1 MIRKITGLVK
11 KTNSCHLEDV
21 RYNLNLNLEICDK
34 SKKKIFLNQNF
45 IFQFKTKILAFKQQK
60 TIENK
65 ISLIHTIKNSTE
77 CIHVSDIVKNYFN
90 IKLDL
95 LSLVKYTEKERI
107 LILIKKKNFQNLLI
121 FSHGKNYIFTSIE
134 DLINWHKT

>member
-1 MIRKITGLVK
+1 MIRKITSLVK
-11 KTNSCHLEDV
+11 KANLCHLENI

-34 SKKKIFLNQNF
+34 SKKKIFSNQNF
-45 IFQFKTKILAFKQQK
+45 VFKLKNKILTFKQQK
-60 TIENK
+60 TIESKTN
-65 ISLIHTIKNSTE
+65 LIYAIKNSTE
-77 CIHVSDIVKNYFN
+77 SIHVSDVIKNYFN

-121 FSHGKNYIFTSIE
+121 FPHGRNYIFASTE
-134 DLINWHKT
+134 DLINWHKI